1 MNKDVL
7 KILKQASPED
17 FDGHT
22 AFARMTPD
30 QRLTWLEE
38 ANAAY
43 FELHGRAVPE
53 LRVKLTPTSTRSA
66 NRSRKRSMG
75 YRSF

>member
-1 MNKDVL
+1 MNEETL
-7 KILKQASPED
+7 KRLKQTTPED

-22 AFARMTPD
+22 AFAGMTPD

-43 FELHGRAVPE
+43 LELHGLAALE
-53 LRVKLTPTSTRSA
+53 LRVAEAPVEYKV
-66 NRSRKRSMG
+66 NRA
-75 YRSF
+75 

>member
-1 MNKDVL
+1 MNEEML
-7 KILKQASPED
+7 KILKQTSPED

-22 AFARMTPD
+22 AVAQMTPD

-43 FELHGRAVPE
+43 LELHGRAAPE
-53 LRVKLTPTSTRSA
+53 LRVAEESA
-66 NRSRKRSMG
+66 EYKVNG
-75 YRSF
+75 E

>member
-1 MNKDVL
+1 MNEGML

-38 ANAAY
+38 SNAAY
-43 FELHGRAVPE
+43 LELHGRAAPE
-53 LRVKLTPTSTRSA
+53 LCVAEDPADYGVKG
-66 NRSRKRSMG
+66 K
-75 YRSF
+75 

>member
-1 MNKDVL
+1 MNKD
-7 KILKQASPED
+7 ILKLLKQTSPED

-22 AFARMTPD
+22 EFARMTPD

-43 FELHGRAVPE
+43 LELHGRAASE
-53 LRVKLTPTSTRSA
+53 LRVAEESA
-66 NRSRKRSMG
+66 EYKVNG
-75 YRSF
+75 E

>member
-1 MNKDVL
+1 MNEE
-7 KILKQASPED
+7 ILKRLKQTLPED

-43 FELHGRAVPE
+43 LELHNVVRFCSQGPAPNGPFVR
-53 LRVKLTPTSTRSA
+53 
-66 NRSRKRSMG
+66 
-75 YRSF
+75 

>member
-1 MNKDVL
+1 MNDRTL
-7 KILKQASPED
+7 RILKQTTPED

-22 AFARMTPD
+22 AFERLTPD

-43 FELHGRAVPE
+43 LELHGRAVPE
-53 LRVKLTPTSTRSA
+53 LRVAEESA
-66 NRSRKRSMG
+66 EYKVKG
-75 YRSF
+75 E

>member
-1 MNKDVL
+1 MNEELL
-7 KILKQASPED
+7 KILKQTSPED

-43 FELHGRAVPE
+43 LELHGRAAPE
-53 LRVKLTPTSTRSA
+53 LRVAEESVEYKVKSE
-66 NRSRKRSMG
+66 
-75 YRSF
+75 

>member
-1 MNKDVL
+1 MNDQTL
-7 KILKQASPED
+7 KILKQTTPED

-22 AFARMTPD
+22 AFERLTPD

-43 FELHGRAVPE
+43 LELHGRAALE
-53 LRVKLTPTSTRSA
+53 LRVAETPGEY
-66 NRSRKRSMG
+66 KVKG
-75 YRSF
+75 K

>member
-1 MNKDVL
+1 MNEDVL
-7 KILKQASPED
+7 RILKQTSPED

-22 AFARMTPD
+22 EFARMTPD

-43 FELHGRAVPE
+43 LELHSRAVPE
-53 LRVKLTPTSTRSA
+53 LRVAEESA
-66 NRSRKRSMG
+66 EYKVKG
-75 YRSF
+75 E

>member
-1 MNKDVL
+1 MNEEML
-7 KILKQASPED
+7 KILKQTSPED

-22 AFARMTPD
+22 AFAQMTPD

-43 FELHGRAVPE
+43 LELHGRAVQE
-53 LRVKLTPTSTRSA
+53 LRVAEEPGKYKV
-66 NRSRKRSMG
+66 NG
-75 YRSF
+75 E

>member
-1 MNKDVL
+1 MMNKEML
-7 KILKQASPED
+7 EILKQTTPED

-43 FELHGRAVPE
+43 LELYGRAVPE
-53 LRVKLTPTSTRSA
+53 LRVAEEPADYKV
-66 NRSRKRSMG
+66 KG
-75 YRSF
+75 E